1 MQQSQ
6 PDIVHAVAGLGL
18 RVTRAR
24 ARAAISE
31 ARDLYGAR
39 LALVS
44 SFGADSIALLHLTAS
59 VDPTIPVRF
68 IDTGRHFPETL
79 AYVEDVRAQLGLTD
93 LRHVRPPRAEVERL
107 DPRQERAAYDPD
119 GCCEIRKVEPLRRAK
134 AGLDSWISGRK
145 AFQSVW
151 NLVTNKVHPSPND
164 DEADRKQGLLM
175 SVLFA
180 AASAAFSTVPAPTTA
195 CSTLAIS
202 AITSS
207 AAGVRKVTSS
217 AYSAQGASPR
227 RRKTPLFRYS
237 LLGPAGNMV

>member
-18 RVTRAR
+18 RVARAR

-59 VDPTIPVRF
+59 VDPTIPVLF

-119 GCCEIRKVEPLRRAK
+119 GCCDLRKTKPLDA
-134 AGLDSWISGRK
+134 ALGEFDAWISGRK
-145 AFQSVW
+145 RFQAQSREAIELVEGDGPRVKINPVADWTSVDIEAYRRDFD
-151 NLVTNKVHPSPND
+151 LPQHPLTRQGYPSIGCAPCTSKVAEGEDP
-164 DEADRKQGLLM
+164 R
-175 SVLFA
+175 
-180 AASAAFSTVPAPTTA
+180 
-195 CSTLAIS
+195 
-202 AITSS
+202 
-207 AAGVRKVTSS
+207 AGRWR
-217 AYSAQGASPR
+217 GFD
-227 RRKTPLFRYS
+227 KTECGIHYIN
-237 LLGPAGNMV
+237 AGEGI